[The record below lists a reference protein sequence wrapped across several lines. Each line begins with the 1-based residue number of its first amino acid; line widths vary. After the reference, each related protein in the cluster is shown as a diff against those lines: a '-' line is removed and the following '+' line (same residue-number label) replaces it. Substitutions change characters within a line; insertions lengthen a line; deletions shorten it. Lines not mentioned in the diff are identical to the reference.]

1 MRGSP
6 STEVFWESTL
16 ALSEWRRLQAIVE
29 QRLLAQARRL
39 ARGLAPELEL
49 ELELELEF
57 AQPLRHLRE
66 RYLRRSC
73 RSDT

>member
-49 ELELELEF
+49 ELELEF